1 MGFMTQKNIHHNFG
15 SETRNSG
22 ASDLSISLIQNS
34 PAQMLSRRGQ
44 MVCKVVSSETTSLI

>member
-22 ASDLSISLIQNS
+22 ASDLSLNFFS
-34 PAQMLSRRGQ
+34 PKFPCTDVKQAGANGL
-44 MVCKVVSSETTSLI
+44 